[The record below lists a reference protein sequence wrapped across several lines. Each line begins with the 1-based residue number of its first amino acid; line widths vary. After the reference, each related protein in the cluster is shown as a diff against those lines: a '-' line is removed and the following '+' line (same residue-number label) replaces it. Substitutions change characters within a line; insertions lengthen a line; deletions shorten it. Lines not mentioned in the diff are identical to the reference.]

1 MLIFADLHGNWEAL
15 AALQSAEPRPDYLF
29 FLGDAVG
36 YGPDPQACVSWL
48 RANVTHAVR
57 GDHDDALGRGH
68 PPKQGAGGGSVQEE
82 YRELAQA
89 TLAHARRMLSP
100 DDLAYLAGLPVS
112 QRVELEGTRFYLTH
126 ELPLAQDLLMAS
138 EGELLRVLQPLEADL
153 VFVSHTHVPLIRQV
167 GETYVVN
174 PGSLGQPRYGSP
186 DATYAVWQDGELQ
199 IRHLHYPWEITWR
212 KLAMLPIDPD
222 VVEELQAILERGT

>member
-1 MLIFADLHGNWEAL
+1 VLIFADLHGNWEAL

-36 YGPDPQACVSWL
+36 YGPDPRACVSWL

-57 GDHDDALGRGH
+57 GSHDEALISGHDAGL
-68 PPKQGAGGGSVQEE
+68 PAD
-82 YRELAQA
+82 YRELANA
-89 TLAHARRMLSP
+89 TLAHARRVLNP

-112 QRVELEGTRFYLTH
+112 QLVELEGTRFYLTH
-126 ELPLAQDLLMAS
+126 ELPFAQDLLMAS
-138 EGELLRVLQPLEADL
+138 ERDLLQALSPLGAE
-153 VFVSHTHVPLIRQV
+153 VTFVGHTHVPMIRRV

-174 PGSLGQPRYGSP
+174 PGSLGQPRYGGP
-186 DATYAVWQDGELQ
+186 DATYAVWQDGDLQ
-199 IRHLHYPWEITWR
+199 IRHLHYPWEITRR

-222 VVEELQAILERGT
+222 VVDELQAMLQRGG